1 MLLNMK
7 RKGEKI
13 GSWQQTSQLVAF
25 SSVPLMFPA
34 AEGDK
39 EELCS
44 GQRLSHI
51 SRPAAVRDNRSW
63 LAPERA
69 CPHFLTEDPGQ
80 PVTPTYLQGSPLS
93 GGSLSTETEGQKAG
107 HRERG
112 LSIADDLGMGLG
124 ELRC

>member
-25 SSVPLMFPA
+25 SPVPLMFPA

-44 GQRLSHI
+44 PKGSLTSPDQLQSETIGAGLHLRG
-51 SRPAAVRDNRSW
+51 PAHTSSLR
-63 LAPERA
+63 
-69 CPHFLTEDPGQ
+69 T
-80 PVTPTYLQGSPLS
+80 QGS
-93 GGSLSTETEGQKAG
+93 Q
-107 HRERG
+107 
-112 LSIADDLGMGLG
+112 
-124 ELRC
+124 